1 MAGVGEGRDGDEG
14 LKSRVMI
21 GAAEGVALQRDARHG
36 REPAEGPFRSVQFSA
51 QLVRCGMVCYGI
63 GRFSAG
69 GFSERGPV
77 SSTPQPRATFS
88 ICGAAGAGGT
98 CGSACVLVGTRR

>member
-36 REPAEGPFRSVQFSA
+36 REP
-51 QLVRCGMVCYGI
+51 
-63 GRFSAG
+63 
-69 GFSERGPV
+69 
-77 SSTPQPRATFS
+77 
-88 ICGAAGAGGT
+88 
-98 CGSACVLVGTRR
+98 

>member
-36 REPAEGPFRSVQFSA
+36 REPAEGSFRSVQFSSA
-51 QLVRCGMVCYGI
+51 PSHFGVVWYGMV
-63 GRFSAG
+63 
-69 GFSERGPV
+69 
-77 SSTPQPRATFS
+77 
-88 ICGAAGAGGT
+88 
-98 CGSACVLVGTRR
+98 